1 MPMNSLKGRCDVAKN
16 KGLGKGLK
24 ALISEEFELDEEVAG
39 EEAKEPLIFEMEI
52 NKIRPNKD
60 QPRKNFNK
68 ASLEE
73 LAASI
78 SEHGILQPLVIRPED
93 KGYTIIAGERRFR
106 AATLA
111 GLKIVPVIVKDMAP
125 RDVMEIALIEN
136 VQREDLNAIEE
147 AMAYGK
153 LMEEFH
159 LTQGEIGI
167 RIGKNRTT
175 VANTMRLLQLPEAVR
190 QQVLENRITSGHART
205 LLALDTPEQMI
216 VLGEEIEALGLSV
229 REVEKRVKAIKEPP
243 AIKKPRVV
251 NPYLVDVEER
261 LKEEF
266 STGVHI
272 KGNDKKGKIELE
284 YYSTEELNRLLDLMT
299 INRREH
305 EARELSQ

>member
-216 VLGEEIEALGLSV
+216 ALGEEIEALGLSV
-229 REVEKRVKAIKEPP
+229 REVEKRVKAVKEPP

>member
-1 MPMNSLKGRCDVAKN
+1 
-16 KGLGKGLK
+16 
-24 ALISEEFELDEEVAG
+24 
-39 EEAKEPLIFEMEI
+39 
-52 NKIRPNKD
+52 
-60 QPRKNFNK
+60 
-68 ASLEE
+68 
-73 LAASI
+73 
-78 SEHGILQPLVIRPED
+78 
-93 KGYTIIAGERRFR
+93 
-106 AATLA
+106 
-111 GLKIVPVIVKDMAP
+111 
-125 RDVMEIALIEN
+125 
-136 VQREDLNAIEE
+136 
-147 AMAYGK
+147 MAYGK

-216 VLGEEIEALGLSV
+216 ALGEEIEALGLSV
-229 REVEKRVKAIKEPP
+229 REVEKRVKAVKEPP

-261 LKEEF
+261 LKEDF

>member
-1 MPMNSLKGRCDVAKN
+1 MAKN